1 MLRRLT
7 RERYLTDAELAAFMA
22 AVRDRRHV
30 HQPRDHALFAL
41 LANTGIRPSEARA
54 MVRADIHLGRRPWV
68 QLHRARLPARPDP
81 TNELD
86 IHAEVAA
93 VLARYC
99 SEMPPEAKLWPFTKR
114 QSERLFHYYRRKA
127 GLEPCYRI
135 FTLRHTC
142 GMRLWRHTRD
152 LRVIQAM
159 LGHRWL
165 KATHAYIHTPGQA
178 IKSALTMAMQ
188 GA

>member
-7 RERYLTDAELAAFMA
+7 RERYLTDAELARFMA
-22 AVRDRRHV
+22 AVRERRHV
-30 HQPRDHALFAL
+30 HQPRDHAFFAL
-41 LANTGIRPSEARA
+41 LANTGIRPAEARA
-54 MVRADIHLGRRPWV
+54 VVRADVHLGREPWLR
-68 QLHRARLPARPDP
+68 LHRAALPKRPAP
-81 TNELD
+81 TNELEL
-86 IHAEVAA
+86 HPEVGK

-99 SEMPPEAKLWPFTKR
+99 ADMPPDARLWTFSKR
-114 QSERLFHYYRRKA
+114 QSERLFHYYRAKV
-127 GLEPCYRI
+127 GLPPCYRV
-135 FTLRHTC
+135 FSLRHTF

-165 KATHAYIHTPGQA
+165 KPAHAYIHTPPSTVRA
-178 IKSALTMAMQ
+178 VLTDTLQ

>member
-1 MLRRLT
+1 MPHRLA
-7 RERYLTDAELAAFMA
+7 RGRYLTEPEIAAFMA
-22 AVRDRRHV
+22 AVRNRRHV
-30 HQPRDHALFAL
+30 HQPRDYALFAL

-68 QLHRARLPARPDP
+68 RLHRASIPGLPKP

-99 SEMPPEAKLWPFTKR
+99 SEMPPEAKLWTFTKR

-142 GMRLWRHTRD
+142 GRRLWRHTRD
-152 LRVIQAM
+152 LRVIQAA

-165 KATHAYIHTPGQA
+165 KAARAYIHAPGQA

>member
-7 RERYLTDAELAAFMA
+7 RERYMTDPELAAFMA
-22 AVRDRRHV
+22 AVRNRRHV

-54 MVRADIHLGRRPWV
+54 LVRGDVSLGREPWIR
-68 QLHRARLPARPDP
+68 LHRAALPKRPTP
-81 TNELD
+81 TNELE
-86 IHAEVAA
+86 IHREVAD

-99 SEMPPEAKLWPFTKR
+99 KDMPPDAKLWPFTKR
-114 QSERLFHYYRRKA
+114 SSERLFHYYRAKA
-127 GLEPCYRI
+127 GLPSCFRI
-135 FTLRHTC
+135 FTLRHTF
-142 GMRLWRHTRD
+142 GMRLWRYTHD
-152 LRVIQAM
+152 LRIIQAM

-165 KATHAYIHTPGQA
+165 GPAHAYIHTPPA
-178 IKSALTMAMQ
+178 TIRRTLTATFE